1 MATQRKSQSGSEKT
15 IDFILSIPNAT
26 KVMLAG
32 TFNNWNFKNTPMR
45 KSSENTWRKSLS
57 LKPGRYEYKYVVD
70 GRWITDPNNHNRVMS
85 SQGAENSVI
94 EVR

>member
-57 LKPGRYEYKYVVD
+57 LKPGRYEYKYIVD
-70 GRWITDPNNHNRVMS
+70 GRWITDPNNNNRVTS